1 MEVAAIIGLLLIVWG
16 ALTVLVAILKPKTI
30 WQLGKVQGFV
40 QLLTER
46 GTVIFFSVVGLGAVI
61 GGLLIL
67 F

>member
-67 F
+67 Y

>member
-1 MEVAAIIGLLLIVWG
+1 MELAAMFGLFLIVWG
-16 ALTVLVAILKPKTI
+16 ALTVLVAVLRPKTI

-46 GTVIFFSVVGLGAVI
+46 GAVIFFSAVGLAAVA

-67 F
+67 Y

>member
-1 MEVAAIIGLLLIVWG
+1 MEIAAIIGLLLIVWG
-16 ALTVLVAILKPKTI
+16 ALTVLVAVLKPKTI
-30 WQLGKVQGFV
+30 WQLGKIQGFV

-46 GTVIFFSVVGLGAVI
+46 GTVVFFSAVGLAAVI